1 MAVTYVIY
9 KLQMKIWCILD
20 LYKNNNTEVN
30 RLSKQQ
36 LRVKESAASITS
48 YKGNGNFIAVVD
60 LSERFFRANVNS
72 VKNVHL

>member
-48 YKGNGNFIAVVD
+48 KEMEI
-60 LSERFFRANVNS
+60 S
-72 VKNVHL
+72 